1 MTIRGWL
8 EMVGRDFGYAVRTLR
23 RSRGFAAVAALTLA
37 LGIGANT
44 AIFTLLDQVLLRLLP
59 VKNPQEL
66 VLLTMRGQH
75 YGSNWGG
82 NAISYPMYRD
92 FQDHNEVFS
101 GMFCR
106 FPDAASLTF
115 AGHAERTHVELV
127 SGTYF
132 DVLGVGTAVGRAIT
146 PEDDRVPNGHPVV
159 MLSYD
164 YWKQRFAGDP
174 QIVGKKVL
182 VNNHEMTII
191 GVAQAGFDGVELGYS
206 TKIFV
211 PMMMQQQIVIGNPK
225 MLTDRRS
232 RWVNAFGRLKPGV
245 AETKAKASLQ
255 PFMHSMLENE
265 VREAAFNNASAYDR
279 EQFLKCWIDV
289 LPGSQGRAG
298 LKRDLSTPL
307 WVLMATTG
315 MVLLIAC
322 ANIANLLL
330 ARATGRQKEIAVR
343 LAMGATRGR
352 IVSQLL
358 IETLSLSALGGL
370 LGLALAFWADKALM
384 ALYLPSNSSNL
395 NISTSPDLRI
405 LLFTLGVT
413 VLTGLV
419 FGLAPALQ
427 ATRPDVGKTL
437 KDQAG
442 AVVGGGHGRL
452 RNTLVVTQ
460 VALSLLLLIGAG
472 LFLRSLKNLSK
483 LGPGFRAERL
493 VGFNIDPSLNGY
505 SVERMKTFYQQL
517 TDSLA
522 AIPGV
527 QSVGLASMRI
537 MENNEWDSSMT
548 AEGYTAA
555 KPEDRPE
562 PYMNQIGP
570 GYFATLGVPI
580 VAGRDFRLTDNR
592 EVQRPAR
599 SDESD
604 DERWTPTAVMINEKF
619 ARKYFAG
626 RNPVGMHLGFG
637 SDPGTVTQMEIIGVV
652 KDIKYTNLR
661 DEIPE
666 QAFIPYMGSR
676 YLSDMT
682 VYLRTVG
689 EPNQLMTSIR
699 AKVREMDAN
708 LPIYAMRTMDE
719 QISNSL
725 ATERMIASLS
735 TVFGF
740 VATVLAIIGL
750 YGVMSYSVAQR
761 TREIGIRMALGAEQ
775 GKVIGMVMREVFF
788 LIAIGVAV
796 GVPAALLL
804 TRVVKSQLYG
814 LEAHDPWT
822 LGLATGLLAMVAC
835 AAGYV
840 PALRASRVDPMKALR
855 YE

>member
-1 MTIRGWL
+1 MDMREWV
-8 EMVGRDFGYAVRTLR
+8 EMVGRDFGYALRTLR

-59 VKNPQEL
+59 VKNPQQL
-66 VLLTMRGQH
+66 VLLTMRGHH
-75 YGSNWGG
+75 YGNNWGG

-106 FPDAASLTF
+106 FPEHVSLTF
-115 AGHAERTHVELV
+115 GAQSELVAAELV

-132 DVLGVGTAVGRAIT
+132 NVLGVGTALGRAFT
-146 PEDDRVPNGHPVV
+146 PEDDRVPNGHPLV

-164 YWKQRFAGDP
+164 FWKRRFGGDS
-174 QIVGKKVL
+174 QIVGKTVL
-182 VNNHEMTII
+182 VNNHQMTII

-206 TKIFV
+206 TKIFIPV
-211 PMMMQQQIVIGNPK
+211 MMEQQIIIGPMK

-232 RWVNAFGRLKPGV
+232 RWVNSFGRLKPGV
-245 AETKAKASLQ
+245 TETKAKASLQ
-255 PFMHSMLENE
+255 PFMHSMLEME
-265 VREAAFNNASAYDR
+265 VKEVAFRNASAYAR
-279 EQFLKCWIDV
+279 EEFLKCWIDV
-289 LPGSQGRAG
+289 LPGSQGRAS
-298 LKRDLSTPL
+298 LRRELRTPL

-352 IVSQLL
+352 IVAQLL
-358 IETLSLSALGGL
+358 IETLSLSAVGGI
-370 LGLALAFWADKALM
+370 LGLALAFWGDKALM
-384 ALYLPSNSSNL
+384 AIYLPSDSGNL
-395 NISTSPDLRI
+395 NISTAPDLRI
-405 LLFTLGVT
+405 LAFTLAVT
-413 VLTGLV
+413 VVTGV
-419 FGLAPALQ
+419 IFGLAPALQ
-427 ATRPDVGKTL
+427 STRPDVGRTL

-452 RNTLVVTQ
+452 RNALVVTQ

-472 LFLRSLKNLSK
+472 LFLRSLKNLSN
-483 LGPGFRAERL
+483 LGTGFPAERL
-493 VGFNIDPSLNGY
+493 VGFKIDPSLNGY
-505 SVERMKTFYQQL
+505 TPARLNTFYQQL
-517 TDSLA
+517 TDSLG

-527 QSVGLASMRI
+527 KSVAVASMRI
-537 MENNEWDSSMT
+537 MEDNEWDSGLT
-548 AEGYTAA
+548 AEGYSPT
-555 KPEDRPE
+555 KPDDHPQA
-562 PYMNQIGP
+562 YMNQIGP

-580 VAGRDFRLTDNR
+580 IAGRDFRLTDNR
-592 EVQRPAR
+592 VIKRA
-599 SDESD
+599 DATD
-604 DERWTPTAVMINEKF
+604 DFDTTPTTVVINEKF
-619 ARKYFAG
+619 AQKFFAG

-637 SDPGTVTQMEIIGVV
+637 TDPGTHTDMEIIGVV

-661 DEIPE
+661 DEIPI
-666 QAFIPYMGSR
+666 QAYVPYMNSP
-676 YLSDMT
+676 YLGGMT
-682 VYLRTVG
+682 IYVRTEG
-689 EPNQLMTSIR
+689 EPNQLISSVR
-699 AKVREMDAN
+699 AKMRELDAN
-708 LPIYAMRTMDE
+708 VPIYAMRTMEE

-725 ATERMIASLS
+725 STERMIASLS
-735 TVFGF
+735 SVFGF

-775 GKVIGMVMREVFF
+775 GKVIGMVMREVVT
-788 LIAIGVAV
+788 LIAIGVGV
-796 GVPAALLL
+796 GVPAALAL
-804 TRVVKSQLYG
+804 TRMVKSQLYG

-822 LGLATGLLAMVAC
+822 LGLATGLLAIVAC

>member
-1 MTIRGWL
+1 MRGWV

-59 VKNPQEL
+59 VKNPQQL
-66 VLLTMRGQH
+66 VLLTMRGRH
-75 YGSNWGG
+75 YGNNWGG

-101 GMFCR
+101 GMFSR
-106 FPDAASLTF
+106 FPNPVSMTFGGQSELVAA
-115 AGHAERTHVELV
+115 ELV

-132 DVLGVGTAVGRAIT
+132 EILGVGTALGRAFT
-146 PEDDRVPNGHPVV
+146 PEDDRVPNGHPLV

-164 YWKQRFAGDP
+164 FWKQRFGGDR
-174 QIVGKKVL
+174 QIVGKTVL
-182 VNNHEMTII
+182 INKHDMTII

-206 TKIFV
+206 TKIFIPV
-211 PMMMQQQIVIGNPK
+211 MMEQQIIIGNPK

-245 AETKAKASLQ
+245 TETKAKASLQ
-255 PFMHSMLENE
+255 PFMHSMLEQE
-265 VREAAFNNASAYDR
+265 VKEAAFRNASAYDR
-279 EQFLKCWIDV
+279 EEFLKCWIDV
-289 LPGSQGRAG
+289 LPGSQGRAS
-298 LKRDLSTPL
+298 LRRELRTPL

-352 IVSQLL
+352 IVAQLL
-358 IETLSLSALGGL
+358 IETLSLSAVGGV

-384 ALYLPSNSSNL
+384 AVYLPSDSGNL
-395 NISTSPDLRI
+395 NISTAPDLRI
-405 LLFTLGVT
+405 LAFTLAMTVVTGVI
-413 VLTGLV
+413 

-427 ATRPDVGKTL
+427 ATRPDVGRTL

-452 RNTLVVTQ
+452 RNALVVTQ

-472 LFLRSLKNLSK
+472 LFLRSLKNLSN
-483 LGPGFRAERL
+483 LGTGFPAERL
-493 VGFNIDPSLNGY
+493 VGFKIDPSLNGY
-505 SVERMKTFYQQL
+505 TPQQLNGFYQQL
-517 TDSLA
+517 TGDLG

-527 QSVGLASMRI
+527 KSVAVASMRI
-537 MENNEWDSSMT
+537 MENNEWDSGLT
-548 AEGYTAA
+548 AEGYSPT
-555 KPEDRPE
+555 KPDDHPQA
-562 PYMNQIGP
+562 YMNQIGP
-570 GYFATLGVPI
+570 GYFATLGVPF

-592 EVQRPAR
+592 VVKRVDAT
-599 SDESD
+599 D
-604 DERWTPTAVMINEKF
+604 DFDTTPTTVIINEKF
-619 ARKYFAG
+619 AERFFAG

-637 SDPGTVTQMEIIGVV
+637 TDPGTHTDMEIIGVV

-661 DEIPE
+661 DEIPI
-666 QAFIPYMGSR
+666 QAYVPYMNSP
-676 YLSDMT
+676 YLGGMT
-682 VYLRTVG
+682 IYVRTAG
-689 EPNQLMTSIR
+689 EPNQLMSSVR
-699 AKVREMDAN
+699 AKMRDLDAN
-708 LPIYAMRTMDE
+708 VPIYAMRTMDE

-725 ATERMIASLS
+725 STERMIASLS
-735 TVFGF
+735 TVFGS

-775 GKVIGMVMREVFF
+775 GKVIGMVMREVVT
-788 LIAIGVAV
+788 LIAIGVGV
-796 GVPAALLL
+796 GVPAALVL

>member
-1 MTIRGWL
+1 
-8 EMVGRDFGYAVRTLR
+8 
-23 RSRGFAAVAALTLA
+23 
-37 LGIGANT
+37 
-44 AIFTLLDQVLLRLLP
+44 
-59 VKNPQEL
+59 
-66 VLLTMRGQH
+66 
-75 YGSNWGG
+75 
-82 NAISYPMYRD
+82 MYRD

-106 FPDAASLTF
+106 FPQPVSMTY
-115 AGHAERTHVELV
+115 GGQAERTQGELV

-132 DVLGVGTAVGRAIT
+132 SVLGVGTVLGRAIG
-146 PEDDRVPNGHPVV
+146 PEDDRVPDGHPVV
-159 MLSYD
+159 VLSYD
-164 YWKQRFAGDP
+164 YWKQRFGGDP
-174 QIVGKKVL
+174 KIIGKTLL
-182 VNNHEMTII
+182 VNNYQMAII
-191 GVAQAGFDGVELGYS
+191 GVAQPGFDGVELGVS
-206 TKIFV
+206 TKIFIPV
-211 PMMMQQQIVIGNPK
+211 MMEKEIIIGPMK
-225 MLTDRRS
+225 FLTDRRS

-245 AETKAKASLQ
+245 SEERAKASLQ
-255 PFMHSMLENE
+255 PFMHSMLEQE
-265 VREAAFNNASAYDR
+265 VKEAAFRNASAYVR
-279 EQFLKCWIDV
+279 EEFLKCWIDV
-289 LPGSQGRAG
+289 LPGSQGRAS
-298 LKRDLSTPL
+298 LRRELRTPL

-358 IETLSLSALGGL
+358 IETLSLSALGAV
-370 LGLALAFWADKALM
+370 LGLALAFWGDKALM
-384 ALYLPSNSSNL
+384 AMYLPSDSGSL
-395 NISTSPDLRI
+395 NISTAPDLRI
-405 LLFTLGVT
+405 LLFTLAVT
-413 VLTGLV
+413 VATGLV

-427 ATRPDVGKTL
+427 STRPDVGRTL

-452 RNTLVVTQ
+452 RNALVVTQ

-472 LFLRSLKNLSK
+472 LFLRSLKNLSN
-483 LGPGFRAERL
+483 LGPGFSAERL

-505 SVERMKTFYQQL
+505 SPERLNGFYQQL
-517 TDSLA
+517 ADNLN

-527 QSVGLASMRI
+527 KSVSVASMRI
-537 MENNEWDSSMT
+537 MEDNEWDSGMT
-548 AEGYTAA
+548 AEGYSPT
-555 KPEDRPE
+555 KPDDHPQAF
-562 PYMNQIGP
+562 MNQIGP

-592 EVQRPAR
+592 MVKRANAT
-599 SDESD
+599 D
-604 DERWTPTAVMINEKF
+604 DFDIMPTTVIINEKF
-619 ARKYFAG
+619 AQRFFTG

-637 SDPGTVTQMEIIGVV
+637 TDPGTHTEMEIIGVV

-661 DEIPE
+661 DEIPI
-666 QAFIPYMGSR
+666 QAYVPYMNSP
-676 YLSDMT
+676 YLGGMT
-682 VYLRTVG
+682 IYARTMG
-689 EPNQLMTSIR
+689 EPSQLMTSIR
-699 AKVREMDAN
+699 AKLREMDAN

-725 ATERMIASLS
+725 SRERMIASLS

-775 GKVIGMVMREVFF
+775 GKVIGMVMREVFT
-788 LIAIGVAV
+788 LIAIGVGV
-796 GVPAALLL
+796 GVPAALVL

-840 PALRASRVDPMKALR
+840 PALRASRVDPMRALR